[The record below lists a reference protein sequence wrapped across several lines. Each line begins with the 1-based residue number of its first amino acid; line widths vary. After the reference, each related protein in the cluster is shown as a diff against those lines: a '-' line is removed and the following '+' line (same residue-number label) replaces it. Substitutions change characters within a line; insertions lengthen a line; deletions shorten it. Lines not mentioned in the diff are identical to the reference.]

1 MNCSWYK
8 EQRITVV
15 RIGITIGKDGLKDK
29 GKTQSDD
36 CVIREI
42 NLELVKCIFTSL
54 VWNQV
59 SQTRPC
65 MKPGKLLEQP
75 APQMELNFWL
85 SPSVPC
91 EQELFFAVWA
101 VMRKVASAKS
111 VQFSIVHVR
120 NSSRNSQ
127 AKVIITSVVKWR
139 EFHRNKKN
147 CDNSDLL
154 RKTHTMF

>member
-1 MNCSWYK
+1 MMNCSWYK

-36 CVIREI
+36 CGIREI

-101 VMRKVASAKS
+101 VMPKVASAEKRSIFYRACSKFITQFASKS
-111 VQFSIVHVR
+111 NHHVCHQMAR
-120 NSSRNSQ
+120 VSQ
-127 AKVIITSVVKWR
+127 
-139 EFHRNKKN
+139 E
-147 CDNSDLL
+147 
-154 RKTHTMF
+154 